1 MENFHDYSLSIFRG
15 EYLTN
20 MVLIQSKVS
29 QSMGLEDLY
38 RKQGVIYGKEDKE
51 GAWQYENRLVPKF

>member
-51 GAWQYENRLVPKF
+51 GDC